1 MVAAAKIRI
10 FLLEDHTV
18 LRQAVRVMLEA
29 EPDFEICGEAGDG
42 RDGVRAIA
50 ELQPNVALV
59 DLKMPGLGGL
69 AAVREIVS
77 STPATSLVVFTMYNN
92 PTYVYETMHAGASG
106 YVLKSATKEELVR
119 AIRAVHQGSGF
130 LQAEVTKPLL
140 RRLVADAKVEAERT
154 NLSVREVE
162 VLELLAEGRSNREI
176 GKVLH
181 ISDETV
187 KTHLR
192 HIYEKLGASDRAQA
206 VAIALRQNLIE

>member
-1 MVAAAKIRI
+1 VVAAAKIRI